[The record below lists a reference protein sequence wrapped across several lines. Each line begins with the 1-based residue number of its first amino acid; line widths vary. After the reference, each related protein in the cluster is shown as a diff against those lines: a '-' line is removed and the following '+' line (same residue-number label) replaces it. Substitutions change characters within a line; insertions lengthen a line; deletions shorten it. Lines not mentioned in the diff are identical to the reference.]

1 MHGVVALQHA
11 AMAFSATTHLNQI
24 LKKQPSLWAH
34 DGGAPSKSA
43 EVRSIDASIARVAAQ
58 RAKAF
63 EQARNAEINASIVRV
78 AAVRLKAFEQ
88 ARNAEID
95 TSIARVEARRALLE
109 TGAISKPDPHT
120 ARTHAWPVPQRDTS
134 S

>member
-24 LKKQPSLWAH
+24 LKKQPPLWAH

-58 RAKAF
+58 RA
-63 EQARNAEINASIVRV
+63 
-78 AAVRLKAFEQ
+78 KAFEQ

>member
-1 MHGVVALQHA
+1 MP
-11 AMAFSATTHLNQI
+11 
-24 LKKQPSLWAH
+24 PSPGLRL
-34 DGGAPSKSA
+34 S
-43 EVRSIDASIARVAAQ
+43 VRRRSSRRVT
-58 RAKAF
+58 
-63 EQARNAEINASIVRV
+63 AEINASIARV

>member
-1 MHGVVALQHA
+1 MITCSDIRRVCAQNAPHA
-11 AMAFSATTHLNQI
+11 ASYTAWDLPASPFATGRIRFRQSPACG
-24 LKKQPSLWAH
+24 PS
-34 DGGAPSKSA
+34 P
-43 EVRSIDASIARVAAQ
+43 
-58 RAKAF
+58 
-63 EQARNAEINASIVRV
+63 V

-88 ARNAEID
+88 ARSAEID